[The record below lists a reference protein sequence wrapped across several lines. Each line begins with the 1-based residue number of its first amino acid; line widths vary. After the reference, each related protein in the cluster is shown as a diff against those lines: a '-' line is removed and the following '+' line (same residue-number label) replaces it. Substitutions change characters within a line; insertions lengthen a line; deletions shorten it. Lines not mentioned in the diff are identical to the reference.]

1 MDIKETKVSSIK
13 KLNASIPNNISVST
27 NKSTVTLTRNTISAS
42 SELKFD
48 KNIVVITNTI
58 PLIGKIYK
66 S

>member
-13 KLNASIPNNISVST
+13 KLNASIPNNISVSI
-27 NKSTVTLTRNTISAS
+27 NKSTVTLTRSTISAS

>member
-27 NKSTVTLTRNTISAS
+27 NKSTVTLTRSTISAS